1 VRLPSSR
8 FGFPFSTSTARW
20 TLAATFLLGGAAP
33 AFGHHLEKHFP
44 VSARSVITVHN
55 LNGTITVKSWPKQEI
70 MVSADHL
77 SEKVEVDA
85 VQMGN
90 LIDIFTHV
98 LSENVSP
105 AELRADYVISAPD
118 DAELQ
123 IHNDS
128 GTVSVTDVLGD
139 MTIETIGAGVQLEDT
154 AGHLTVKTVDG
165 TFDCLRCAGRLDV
178 RTISGNLR
186 LIENRSS
193 NVVVQTSTG
202 NILFDGDFLANGT
215 YKLKNFSGTIEV
227 RFSSANSFDLSAT
240 SLQGKV
246 IDQAKLK
253 PTTHPSRKAPRYAN
267 SLFGTYNDGR
277 AKVELSSLSG
287 TITIRKRD

>member
-1 VRLPSSR
+1 LPSPQS
-8 FGFPFSTSTARW
+8 GYSFSTSTARW
-20 TLAATFLLGGAAP
+20 ALAAAFLLGGAAP

-44 VSARSVITVHN
+44 VSAHPVITVHN
-55 LNGTITVKSWPKQEI
+55 LNGTITVKSWPKPEI

-77 SEKVEVDA
+77 SDKVEVDA
-85 VQMGN
+85 TQTGN
-90 LIDIFTHV
+90 LVELFTHI

-123 IHNDS
+123 IHDDS
-128 GTVSVTDVLGD
+128 GTVAVTDVLGD
-139 MTIETIGAGVQLEDT
+139 MMVETIGAGVQLENT

-165 TFDCLRCAGRLDV
+165 PFDCLRCAGRLDV

-186 LIENRSS
+186 LIENRSFS
-193 NVVVQTSTG
+193 ILAQTSTG
-202 NILFDGDFLANGT
+202 NILFDGDFLPNGT

-277 AKVELSSLSG
+277 AKVELSSLNG

>member
-1 VRLPSSR
+1 MPSPLS
-8 FGFPFSTSTARW
+8 GFSFSTARW
-20 TLAATFLLGGAAP
+20 ALAAAVLLGGAAP
-33 AFGHHLEKHFP
+33 AFGHHLEKHFS
-44 VSARSVITVHN
+44 VSAHPVITVHN

-85 VQMGN
+85 TQTGN
-90 LIDIFTHV
+90 LIELFTHI

-123 IHNDS
+123 IHDDS
-128 GTVSVTDVLGD
+128 GAVAVTDVLGD
-139 MTIETIGAGVQLEDT
+139 MTVETIGAGVQLEDT

-193 NVVVQTSTG
+193 SIVAQTSTG
-202 NILFDGDFLANGT
+202 NILFDGDFLSNGT

-246 IDQAKLK
+246 IDEAKLK
-253 PTTHPSRKAPRYAN
+253 PPTHPTHKAPRYAN

>member
-1 VRLPSSR
+1 L
-8 FGFPFSTSTARW
+8 A
-20 TLAATFLLGGAAP
+20 LAAAFLLCAAAP
-33 AFGHHLEKHFP
+33 AFPRHLEKHFP
-44 VSARSVITVHN
+44 VSAHPVISVHN
-55 LNGTITVKSWPKQEI
+55 LNGMITVKSWPKQEI

-85 VQMGN
+85 AQTGN
-90 LIDIFTHV
+90 LIELFTHV

-105 AELRADYVISAPD
+105 IELRADYVIYAPD

-128 GTVSVTDVLGD
+128 GAVAVTDVLGD
-139 MTIETIGAGVQLEDT
+139 MTVETIGAGVQLEDT

-165 TFDCLRCAGRLDV
+165 SFECIRCAGRIDV

-186 LIENRSS
+186 LLENRSS
-193 NVVVQTSTG
+193 NLVVQTSTG
-202 NILFDGDFLANGT
+202 DIFFDGDFLANGT
-215 YKLKNFSGTIEV
+215 YKLKNFSGKIEV
-227 RFSSANSFDLSAT
+227 RFASVNSFYLSAT

-246 IDQAKLK
+246 IDQANLK
-253 PTTHPSRKAPRYAN
+253 PTLHPSQKAPRYAN